1 MLMVSPFHCKNPAQL
16 ATSVEAVLNADTII
30 ATCGCKYFEK
40 CPAVINP
47 GLLTPGHR
55 NYDKEAY
62 SGFMHSFRVH
72 CSELCE
78 GRNII
83 LIDCTVIEN
92 PEHDKALRNHLGTNP
107 ETWAQVVAHDMFTDC
122 HDNLTKLSS
131 TKKNLVICVCRSGCH
146 RSLASAYSIEHV
158 IQKVHGAD
166 RQNKGVE
173 IINLH
178 ALHHQAHKCKMCRRC
193 WPTRP
198 DNDANRDKA
207 YLLLKPL
214 IHRVQVPQKTVYWR
228 DRRVDMVCHPNVL
241 PPIARKRRH
250 SNDDWSPT
258 SSGGAHPTIPRAKFP
273 RSTPRETSQCWPDA
287 HDKTPKQ
294 GRPVDRPSMP
304 SGGVHPTRKLEIPRA
319 KFLRSTPRETS
330 QCRPDAHDKT
340 PKQGRPVDHP
350 SMPSGGVHPSRKLEI
365 VEMYNRAKMDNQAKI
380 VVLFIDS
387 STYPNGTSTGSLTSD
402 TIAKQIHADVSF
414 TGESQNSHEVQ
425 WQVVRRNRWHSMDRR
440 SGLWQEALA
449 RKKHTL
455 ANHSAETTT
464 ITLARPS
471 HLPGDIHEVRVI
483 VARIINVSRAVTH
496 ELCKLLR
503 YTTQPALVLASVGT
517 STATMKTFVQEYND
531 RNSSDKHKISFIH
544 NDRQAICLALTTVAQ
559 ARQLEAVEITATTE
573 PMIAMQLHIGKVL
586 CTEQPE
592 PAPKKQPRPAPK
604 CKPDQHEP
612 APEQPEL
619 APKRKLEQHEPAPKK
634 KPKSH
639 TADARQ
645 EQDDAFQLRSAS
657 QKSKKSNRKL
667 TEERERLRAE
677 WADSVADA
685 ERKYSQ
691 YDRRQ
696 ANTAV
701 DLTRDMNSE
710 PRRADTYTARNN
722 DGVHLVDNQKQ
733 TATEP
738 DKQKYRMMLANV
750 DKRPEDEQR
759 KSWIKELRKQCSTEG
774 KQCTRTL
781 DRMQEAFDIL
791 ERARNH
797 VGERR
802 HGRQITEQQV
812 GQALEWMQYDVFE
825 VEYMTSVDI
834 KRMISREKHLKGSEK
849 TKLHHRRRGAFKA
862 WKWQLLGSPA
872 LLDLVLRHGYFDA
885 KFQRLFL
892 LTFEQ
897 MRDNLRQTT
906 PTIDVGSPIYKE
918 YQSKALEARHTEKTA
933 NKMATFYVDELA
945 DLPPEQQ
952 AMLDALASGA
962 LLSNRQRADEVFGH
976 GRDVI
981 QKSGRA
987 MYRSAFTAAFI
998 KKVAR
1003 QA

>member
-1 MLMVSPFHCKNPAQL
+1 
-16 ATSVEAVLNADTII
+16 
-30 ATCGCKYFEK
+30 
-40 CPAVINP
+40 
-47 GLLTPGHR
+47 
-55 NYDKEAY
+55 
-62 SGFMHSFRVH
+62 
-72 CSELCE
+72 
-78 GRNII
+78 
-83 LIDCTVIEN
+83 
-92 PEHDKALRNHLGTNP
+92 
-107 ETWAQVVAHDMFTDC
+107 
-122 HDNLTKLSS
+122 
-131 TKKNLVICVCRSGCH
+131 
-146 RSLASAYSIEHV
+146 
-158 IQKVHGAD
+158 
-166 RQNKGVE
+166 
-173 IINLH
+173 
-178 ALHHQAHKCKMCRRC
+178 
-193 WPTRP
+193 
-198 DNDANRDKA
+198 
-207 YLLLKPL
+207 
-214 IHRVQVPQKTVYWR
+214 
-228 DRRVDMVCHPNVL
+228 
-241 PPIARKRRH
+241 
-250 SNDDWSPT
+250 
-258 SSGGAHPTIPRAKFP
+258 
-273 RSTPRETSQCWPDA
+273 
-287 HDKTPKQ
+287 
-294 GRPVDRPSMP
+294 
-304 SGGVHPTRKLEIPRA
+304 
-319 KFLRSTPRETS
+319 
-330 QCRPDAHDKT
+330 
-340 PKQGRPVDHP
+340 
-350 SMPSGGVHPSRKLEI
+350 
-365 VEMYNRAKMDNQAKI
+365 MYNRAKMDNQAKI

-387 STYPNGTSTGSLTSD
+387 STYPNGTSTGSLTTD

-791 ERARNH
+791 KRARNH

-906 PTIDVGSPIYKE
+906 PLRVSKQRE